1 MFTPEALEHNMDIV
15 ILVKKWARRKNV
27 TPAQFALVW
36 MLSEKPWI
44 APIPGTTNPEHLDD
58 FLGAADVRMSTE
70 ELKEFEKDYEKIH
83 LVGHRA
89 DPFTESQID
98 K

>member
-1 MFTPEALEHNMDIV
+1 MP
-15 ILVKKWARRKNV
+15 LVDLVRRWAARKGV

-36 MLSEKPWI
+36 MLSRKPWI
-44 APIPGTTNPEHLDD
+44 VPIPGTTNAYHLDD
-58 FLGAADVRMSTE
+58 FLGAGNVRLSAWEMEAFDRDFS
-70 ELKEFEKDYEKIH
+70 KIN
-83 LVGHRA
+83 LMGHRA

>member
-1 MFTPEALEHNMDIV
+1 MP
-15 ILVKKWARRKNV
+15 LVELIRRWAERKGI

-36 MLSEKPWI
+36 MLSRKAWI
-44 APIPGTTNPEHLDD
+44 TPIPGTTNPDHLDD
-58 FLGAADVRMSTE
+58 FLGAATIRLSPYEME
-70 ELKEFEKDYEKIH
+70 EFDKEYARID
-83 LVGHRA
+83 LMGHRA

>member
-1 MFTPEALEHNMDIV
+1 MPLVALV
-15 ILVKKWARRKNV
+15 RKWAERKGV

-36 MLSEKPWI
+36 MLPRKAWI
-44 APIPGTTNPEHLDD
+44 APIPGTTRPVHLDD
-58 FLGAADVRMSTE
+58 FLGAANVRLTPYEME
-70 ELKEFEKDYEKIH
+70 EFDKEYARIDLI
-83 LVGHRA
+83 GHRA

>member
-1 MFTPEALEHNMDIV
+1 MP
-15 ILVKKWARRKNV
+15 LVYLVQQWSERKGI

-36 MLSEKPWI
+36 MLSRKPWI
-44 APIPGTTNPEHLDD
+44 APIPGTTNPQHLDD
-58 FLGAADVRMSTE
+58 FLGAGKIRLSAWEME
-70 ELKEFEKDYEKIH
+70 EFDRDYAKID
-83 LVGHRA
+83 LMGHRA

>member
-1 MFTPEALEHNMDIV
+1 MPLVALV
-15 ILVKKWARRKNV
+15 RKWAEHKRM

-36 MLSEKPWI
+36 MLSKKPWI
-44 APIPGTTNPEHLDD
+44 APIPGTTNADHLDD
-58 FLGAADVRMSTE
+58 FLGSGTVRLSAWEME
-70 ELKEFEKDYEKIH
+70 AFDKEYAQIY
-83 LVGHRA
+83 LMGHRA

>member
-1 MFTPEALEHNMDIV
+1 MPLVALV
-15 ILVKKWARRKNV
+15 RKWAKRKRV

-36 MLSEKPWI
+36 VLSRKAWI
-44 APIPGTTNPEHLDD
+44 APIPGTPNHAHLDD
-58 FLGAADVRMSTE
+58 FLGAATVRLTPYEME
-70 ELKEFEKDYEKIH
+70 EFDKEYARIDLI
-83 LVGHRA
+83 GHRA

>member
-1 MFTPEALEHNMDIV
+1 M
-15 ILVKKWARRKNV
+15 

-36 MLSEKPWI
+36 MLSRKSWI

-58 FLGAADVRMSTE
+58 LLGLERSDFQPGKWRLLIKYAQIDLM
-70 ELKEFEKDYEKIH
+70 
-83 LVGHRA
+83 GHRA

-98 K
+98 KS

>member
-1 MFTPEALEHNMDIV
+1 MPLVALV
-15 ILVKKWARRKNV
+15 RKWAERRRV

-36 MLSEKPWI
+36 MLLCMAWI
-44 APIPGTTNPEHLDD
+44 FLIPGMSIPAHLDD
-58 FLGAADVRMSTE
+58 FLGAATVRLTPYEME
-70 ELKEFEKDYEKIH
+70 EFDKEYARIDLI
-83 LVGHRA
+83 GHRA